1 MAKVA
6 CWLGRVANNMKVPAR
21 LLAAALVLGL
31 WAMPVALAQEPGDP
45 FSPDDH
51 PTLDA
56 LAVEAGA
63 TAGFADSCNAD
74 PAPISSA
81 LRTLLR
87 ANFPDH
93 ARRHSLWVR
102 YKATESSTVS
112 LLGSGSATDCGEVSM
127 IVQKEVH
134 RLADRVL

>member
-1 MAKVA
+1 MT
-6 CWLGRVANNMKVPAR
+6 GRAQ
-21 LLAAALVLGL
+21 LLTAALVIGL
-31 WAMPVALAQEPGDP
+31 WTMPLALAQEPGDL
-45 FSPDDH
+45 STDDDH

-63 TAGFADSCNAD
+63 TAGLADSCNAD

-81 LRTLLR
+81 LRNLLH
-87 ANFPDH
+87 ADFPDH
-93 ARRHSLWVR
+93 ARRHSIWVR

-112 LLGSGSATDCGEVSM
+112 LLGSGSAADCSQVTM

>member
-1 MAKVA
+1 MTRRAQ
-6 CWLGRVANNMKVPAR
+6 
-21 LLAAALVLGL
+21 LLVVALVIGL
-31 WAMPVALAQEPGDP
+31 WTMPLALAQEPGDP
-45 FSPDDH
+45 FTDDDH

-63 TAGFADSCNAD
+63 TAGLADSCNAD
-74 PAPISSA
+74 PTPISAA
-81 LRTLLR
+81 LRDLLH
-87 ANFPDH
+87 ADFPDH
-93 ARRHSLWVR
+93 ARRHSIWVR

-112 LLGSGSATDCGEVSM
+112 LLDGGPAADCSQVTM